1 MSAGI
6 LARATVRDQNETV
19 NRRKTN
25 QKNTSS
31 LSDEAEIRKRVK

>member
-6 LARATVRDQNETV
+6 LARAILRDQNETI
-19 NRRKTN
+19 NRQKTN
-25 QKNTSS
+25 RKNTSS